1 MKSDTSKEIAEMQN
15 RLWMSRTPQ
24 ERAEFQAAMFMAGR
38 EVVLASMPTDLSGRE
53 FKQELYYRTYGEP
66 LPEDFF
72 EQFPE

>member
-1 MKSDTSKEIAEMQN
+1 MKTDTSKEIAELQN

-38 EVVLASMPTDLSGRE
+38 EAVLASLPKGLSGRE
-53 FKQELYYRTYGEP
+53 FKQELYLRTYGEP
-66 LPEDFF
+66 LPDDFF